1 MERRGGR
8 EDITLYTFVLF
19 FFFELWK
26 WNHLIACPYFHSV
39 AFLWHFKIL
48 LKSSSL
54 MPTTPYLNQIAINF
68 L

>member
-1 MERRGGR
+1 MECRGGR
-8 EDITLYTFVLF
+8 EDITLYPFVL

-26 WNHLIACPYFHSV
+26 WNHLIAHPCFHSV
-39 AFLWHFKIL
+39 AFLWHFKIF

-54 MPTTPYLNQIAINF
+54 MPTTPYLNKIVINF